1 MSAHICGPDHFIA
14 LAAYAVGI
22 STRGYPGS
30 GHRRVELD
38 FLQRFGGVQAEED
51 TPAKAAETW
60 ANVLYR
66 ENIRSV
72 LTRYPNDTFETA
84 PGLLDKPKAIRIPA
98 GSVWSSPV
106 TDPVEIL
113 KLCDGLE
120 YQSCET
126 EDWETTPAYALLQ
139 AIRKA
144 ATRDLPGYHDAEW
157 TL

>member
-22 STRGYPGS
+22 TSRGYPGS
-30 GHRRVELD
+30 GHRRVHLG
-38 FLQRFGGVQAEED
+38 FLQRYADVSTPED
-51 TPAKAAETW
+51 APAKVAETW
-60 ANVLYR
+60 ANTLYR
-66 ENIRSV
+66 ENVRSV
-72 LTRYPNDTFETA
+72 LTRYPQDTFETA
-84 PGLLDKPKAIRIPA
+84 PGPLDKPKAIRIPA
-98 GSVWSSPV
+98 GDLARP
-106 TDPVEIL
+106 PVEDAVAIL

-144 ATRDLPGYHDAEW
+144 AIRDLPGYHDAEW